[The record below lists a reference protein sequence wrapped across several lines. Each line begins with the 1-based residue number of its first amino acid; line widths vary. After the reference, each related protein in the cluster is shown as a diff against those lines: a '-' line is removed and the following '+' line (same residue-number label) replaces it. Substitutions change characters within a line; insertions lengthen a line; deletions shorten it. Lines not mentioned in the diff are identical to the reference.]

1 MVDRSVF
8 SKLSMPCAF
17 LDWDAFV
24 QNVDT
29 IATKSNGK
37 KIRIATKS
45 IRSVQVLKYIL
56 ERNDCYEGLMCYNP
70 HEADFL
76 AENGF
81 DNLLIGYPTVDVIG
95 LNKIAQQIKKGKK
108 VICMVD
114 ETEQISII
122 EKIAVKNEIVIPL
135 CIDVDMSTS
144 YLGFHFGVRRSPIK
158 ESRDLVP
165 LLTHILQ
172 SLNVRLEGIMGY
184 EAQIA
189 GVGDDAKNR
198 FMKNKI
204 IQFLKKK
211 SLGEIA
217 KKRRE
222 IVKYIEKDGYHL
234 EFVNGGGTGSLH
246 STTKEKVVTEVTV
259 GSGFYAPTLF
269 DEYRSFQYQPAIGF
283 ALPII
288 RKPADKIFTCTSG
301 GFIAS
306 GAVGKEKLPTPYSPD
321 HCTLLPLEGAGEVQ
335 TPVYYSGH
343 EDLKIGD
350 AILFRPSKS
359 GEIAERFS
367 HLYVVSKNKIIDRF
381 TTYRGDRGCFL

>member
-8 SKLSMPCAF
+8 TKMSMPCAF

-24 QNVDT
+24 KNVDD
-29 IATKSNGK
+29 IAKKSNGK

-45 IRSVQVLKYIL
+45 IRSVQVLNYIL
-56 ERNDCYEGLMCYNP
+56 ESDECFEGLMCYSP

-81 DNLLIGYPTVDVIG
+81 DNLLMGYPTVDVSG
-95 LNKIAQQIKKGKK
+95 LNKIALQIKKGKK
-108 VICMVD
+108 IICMVD
-114 ETEQISII
+114 ETEQIGMI
-122 EKIAVKNEIVIPL
+122 EKVAAKNEVVIPL

-158 ESRDLVP
+158 NTRDLVP
-165 LLTHILQ
+165 ILTHILQ

-198 FMKNKI
+198 FIKNKV
-204 IQFLKKK
+204 IQYLKKK
-211 SLGEIA
+211 SLSEIA
-217 KKRRE
+217 KRRKD
-222 IVKYIEKDGYHL
+222 IVKYIEKDGYQL
-234 EFVNGGGTGSLH
+234 DFVNGGGTGSLQ
-246 STTKEKVVTEVTV
+246 STSNEKVVTEVTV
-259 GSGFYAPTLF
+259 GSGFYSPTLF
-269 DEYRSFQYQPAIGF
+269 DKYRSFQYEPAIGF

-306 GAVGKEKLPTPYSPD
+306 GAVGQEKLPTPYSPT

-350 AILFRPSKS
+350 AILFRPSKA

-367 HLYVVSKNKIIDRF
+367 ELYVVSKNKIIDRF

>member
-24 QNVDT
+24 QNVDH
-29 IATKSNGK
+29 IAKNTNGK

-45 IRSVQVLKYIL
+45 IRCVQVLKFIL
-56 ERNDCYEGLMCYNP
+56 ERNECFEGLMCYNP

-76 AENGF
+76 AEVGF
-81 DNLLIGYPTVDVIG
+81 DNLLLGYPTVDLEG
-95 LNKIAQQIKKGKK
+95 LTKIASQIKKGKK
-108 VICMVD
+108 IICMVD
-114 ETEQISII
+114 EKEQINLI
-122 EKIAVKNEIVIPL
+122 EKIAAKNDVVFPL
-135 CIDVDMSTS
+135 CIDIDMSTS
-144 YLGFHFGVRRSPIK
+144 FYGFHFGVRRSPIK
-158 ESRDLVP
+158 ETKDLVP
-165 LLTHILQ
+165 LLTQILQ

-198 FMKNKI
+198 FLKNKV
-204 IQFLKKK
+204 IQYLKKK
-211 SLGEIA
+211 SLNEIA
-217 KKRRE
+217 NKRKE

-234 EFVNGGGTGSLH
+234 EFVNGGGTGSLE
-246 STTKEKVVTEVTV
+246 STSKEKVVTEVTV

-269 DEYRSFQYQPAIGF
+269 DEYRNFQYKPAIGF

-288 RKPADKIFTCTSG
+288 RKPADKLFTCTSG

-306 GAVGKEKLPTPYSPD
+306 GAVGKEKLPTPYSPKN
-321 HCTLLPLEGAGEVQ
+321 CKLLPLEGAGEVQ
-335 TPVYYSGH
+335 TPVFYSGN
-343 EDLKIGD
+343 EKLEIGD
-350 AILFRPSKS
+350 AILFRPSKA

-367 HLYVVSKNKIIDRF
+367 HLFVVSQNKIIDQF
-381 TTYRGDRGCFL
+381 STYRGDRGCFL